1 MSANPN
7 PKSNMNFSDH
17 LMSAADPHDHRE
29 MVMVIN
35 QGSANVST
43 RQLDLALNHV
53 QR

>member
-7 PKSNMNFSDH
+7 KPPNMKFPDA
-17 LMSAADPHDHRE
+17 MSHEDPHDHRE

-35 QGSANVST
+35 KAST
-43 RQLDLALNHV
+43 QITARQLDLALNHV